1 MPKLTQL
8 SPLKTP
14 HRMGPASAT
23 FEPPAWVEWLGI
35 TGQGGAVLAFVSIL
49 MGVATS
55 RIAISKHLR
64 VRSTTVSAW
73 VAAMVKAQLVTE
85 LPSRPGGRG
94 RPLGQLIAN
103 PNRLAVAVLM
113 VHSQALHLVTVNLL
127 GQEIWHDSAVVDPQG
142 DNAAMDAIL
151 TALQQRALSRLPQGT
166 HMVGISYALAGL
178 INVDEANWVFAARWP
193 GIRNLKLTALPVPA
207 GGALNVVRN
216 MDAQLRARC
225 IRRGTEGTTERT
237 LMLHWG
243 YGIGAAF
250 SASHGASVD
259 NTTGFGEVGHWQLS
273 NRNLRCRCGHSG
285 CLETVAALWAIGP
298 ALLGSSFDDAMD
310 ETQAAE
316 LLRAMPLTEHP
327 TFRLALQEVVL
338 AASNLCR
345 VFFPSHLVITGPF
358 IENPGAWAAFTEAFS
373 KRGLLVDLPLPRLE
387 AQNSSHQ
394 LEQEGAAVPLLL
406 DGLLQLLEPSAV

>member
-1 MPKLTQL
+1 MPKPSQPP
-8 SPLKTP
+8 PLQATP
-14 HRMGPASAT
+14 RLGQAGET
-23 FEPPAWVEWLGI
+23 FEAPAWFGWLEMS
-35 TGQGGAVLAFVSIL
+35 GQGGAILAFMSIL

-73 VAAMVKAQLVTE
+73 VGAMVKAQLVTE
-85 LPSRPGGRG
+85 LPSKPGGRG

-142 DNAAMDAIL
+142 DNAAMDAAL
-151 TALQQRALSRLPQGT
+151 KGLQQRALVRLPQGT
-166 HMVGISYALAGL
+166 HMVGISYALSGL
-178 INVDEANWVFAARWP
+178 INVDAASWVFAARWP
-193 GIRNLKLTALPVPA
+193 GIRNLKLTALPMPA
-207 GGALNVVRN
+207 GAALQVVRN
-216 MDAQLRARC
+216 MDAQLQARC
-225 IRRGTEGTTERT
+225 IRRGTVGTSERT

-250 SASHGASVD
+250 SVNHGASVD

-273 NRNLRCRCGHSG
+273 NQSLRCRCGHSG

-298 ALLGSSFDDAMD
+298 ALLGTRFGHAMD

-316 LLRAMPLTEHP
+316 LLRTMPLTEHP
-327 TFRLALQEVVL
+327 VFSQALQEVVL
-338 AASNLCR
+338 AACNLCR

-387 AQNSSHQ
+387 AQSSGHQ

>member
-1 MPKLTQL
+1 MPKFTQL
-8 SPLKTP
+8 QPLKTP

-23 FEPPAWVEWLGI
+23 FEAPAWFEWLSM
-35 TGQGGAVLAFVSIL
+35 TGQGGAALAFASIL

-55 RIAISKHLR
+55 RIAISKHMR

-73 VAAMVKAQLVTE
+73 VGAMVKAQLVTE
-85 LPSRPGGRG
+85 LPSKPGGRG

-127 GQEIWHDSAVVDPQG
+127 GQEVWHDSAVVDPHG
-142 DNAAMDAIL
+142 DNTAMGATL
-151 TALQQRALSRLPQGT
+151 TALQQRALAALPQGT
-166 HMVGISYALAGL
+166 HMVGISYALSGL
-178 INVDEANWVFAARWP
+178 INVAEANWVFAARWP
-193 GIRNLKLTALPVPA
+193 GIRNLKLTALPAPA
-207 GGALNVVRN
+207 GGALQVVRN
-216 MDAQLRARC
+216 MDAQLQARC
-225 IRRGTEGTTERT
+225 IRRGADGTSERT

-250 SASHGASVD
+250 SVNHGASVD

-273 NRNLRCRCGHSG
+273 NQSLRCRCGHSG

-298 ALLGSSFDDAMD
+298 ALLGASFDDAMD

-316 LLRAMPLTEHP
+316 LLRAMPLTAHP
-327 TFRLALQEVVL
+327 AFRLALQEVVL

-358 IENPGAWAAFTEAFS
+358 IENPGAWASFTEAFS

-406 DGLLQLLEPSAV
+406 DGLLQLLGPSAA

>member
-1 MPKLTQL
+1 MPKP
-8 SPLKTP
+8 SPPPPLQATP
-14 HRMGPASAT
+14 RLGQAGET
-23 FEPPAWVEWLGI
+23 FEAPAWFGWLEMS
-35 TGQGGAVLAFVSIL
+35 GQGGAILAFMSIL

-73 VAAMVKAQLVTE
+73 VGAMVKARLVTE
-85 LPSRPGGRG
+85 LPSKPGGRG

-142 DNAAMDAIL
+142 DNAAMDAAL
-151 TALQQRALSRLPQGT
+151 KGLQQRALARLPQGT
-166 HMVGISYALAGL
+166 DMVGISYALSGL
-178 INVDEANWVFAARWP
+178 INVGSASWVFAARWP
-193 GIRNLKLTALPVPA
+193 GIRNLKLTVLPEPA
-207 GGALNVVRN
+207 GATLQLVRN
-216 MDAQLRARC
+216 MDAQLQARC
-225 IRRGTEGTTERT
+225 IRRGAGGSSERT

-250 SASHGASVD
+250 SGNHGGGVD

-273 NRNLRCRCGHSG
+273 NQSLRCRCGQSG

-298 ALLGSSFDDAMD
+298 ALLGASFDHAMD

-316 LLRAMPLTEHP
+316 LLRTMPLTEHP
-327 TFRLALQEVVL
+327 VFRQALQEVVL
-338 AASNLCR
+338 AACNLCR

-358 IENPGAWAAFTEAFS
+358 IENPGAWAAFAEAFS

-406 DGLLQLLEPSAV
+406 NGLLQLLEPSAA

>member
-1 MPKLTQL
+1 
-8 SPLKTP
+8 
-14 HRMGPASAT
+14 
-23 FEPPAWVEWLGI
+23 
-35 TGQGGAVLAFVSIL
+35 
-49 MGVATS
+49 
-55 RIAISKHLR
+55 
-64 VRSTTVSAW
+64 
-73 VAAMVKAQLVTE
+73 MVKAQLVTE

-225 IRRGTEGTTERT
+225 IRRGTEGATERT

-298 ALLGSSFDDAMD
+298 QLLGESFDDAMD

-327 TFRLALQEVVL
+327 AFRLALQEVVL

>member
-1 MPKLTQL
+1 
-8 SPLKTP
+8 
-14 HRMGPASAT
+14 
-23 FEPPAWVEWLGI
+23 
-35 TGQGGAVLAFVSIL
+35 
-49 MGVATS
+49 
-55 RIAISKHLR
+55 
-64 VRSTTVSAW
+64 
-73 VAAMVKAQLVTE
+73 
-85 LPSRPGGRG
+85 
-94 RPLGQLIAN
+94 
-103 PNRLAVAVLM
+103 
-113 VHSQALHLVTVNLL
+113 
-127 GQEIWHDSAVVDPQG
+127 
-142 DNAAMDAIL
+142 
-151 TALQQRALSRLPQGT
+151 
-166 HMVGISYALAGL
+166 
-178 INVDEANWVFAARWP
+178 
-193 GIRNLKLTALPVPA
+193 
-207 GGALNVVRN
+207 
-216 MDAQLRARC
+216 
-225 IRRGTEGTTERT
+225 
-237 LMLHWG
+237 MLHWG

-298 ALLGSSFDDAMD
+298 QLLGESFDDAMD

-327 TFRLALQEVVL
+327 AFRLALQEVVL

-406 DGLLQLLEPSAV
+406 DGLLQLLEPSPA

>member
-1 MPKLTQL
+1 
-8 SPLKTP
+8 
-14 HRMGPASAT
+14 
-23 FEPPAWVEWLGI
+23 
-35 TGQGGAVLAFVSIL
+35 
-49 MGVATS
+49 
-55 RIAISKHLR
+55 
-64 VRSTTVSAW
+64 
-73 VAAMVKAQLVTE
+73 
-85 LPSRPGGRG
+85 
-94 RPLGQLIAN
+94 
-103 PNRLAVAVLM
+103 
-113 VHSQALHLVTVNLL
+113 
-127 GQEIWHDSAVVDPQG
+127 
-142 DNAAMDAIL
+142 
-151 TALQQRALSRLPQGT
+151 
-166 HMVGISYALAGL
+166 
-178 INVDEANWVFAARWP
+178 
-193 GIRNLKLTALPVPA
+193 
-207 GGALNVVRN
+207 

-298 ALLGSSFDDAMD
+298 QLLGESFDDAMD

-327 TFRLALQEVVL
+327 AFRLALQEVVL

>member
-1 MPKLTQL
+1 MPKPSQPQ
-8 SPLKTP
+8 PLQATP
-14 HRMGPASAT
+14 RLGHAGAT
-23 FEPPAWVEWLGI
+23 SEAPAWFDWLNM
-35 TGQGGAVLAFVSIL
+35 TGQGGAILAFVSIL

-73 VAAMVKAQLVTE
+73 VGAMVKARLVTE
-85 LPSRPGGRG
+85 LPSKPGGRG

-142 DNAAMDAIL
+142 DNAAMDAAL
-151 TALQQRALSRLPQGT
+151 KALQQRALARLPQGT
-166 HMVGISYALAGL
+166 HMVGISYALSGL
-178 INVDEANWVFAARWP
+178 INVGAANWVFAARWP

-207 GGALNVVRN
+207 GAALQVVRN
-216 MDAQLRARC
+216 MDAQLQARC
-225 IRRGTEGTTERT
+225 IRRGTSGTSERT

-250 SASHGASVD
+250 SRHHGGSVD

-273 NRNLRCRCGHSG
+273 NQSLRCRCGHSG

-298 ALLGSSFDDAMD
+298 ALLGTRFDHTMD

-316 LLRAMPLTEHP
+316 LLRTMPLTEHP
-327 TFRLALQEVVL
+327 AFRLALQEVVL
-338 AASNLCR
+338 AACNLCR
-345 VFFPSHLVITGPF
+345 IFFPSHLVITGPF

-387 AQNSSHQ
+387 AQSSGHQ

-406 DGLLQLLEPSAV
+406 DGLLQLLEPSAA